1 MEIKNQYAF
10 ERMQASK
17 LPMIVNVCKKD
28 VDFSIYGFNVLL
40 NDANELQVGVFGGT
54 AAVINALRA
63 NLYLGSTFHVY
74 NAERQ
79 NVNEEVNPADA
90 RLEKGIEM
98 FSFTREAKH
107 HFNFIKTSINEEPAL
122 IVYDDEI
129 AANGYLAL
137 HEQPA
142 HQIARLLRQ
151 APYGLPILKEWEQPI
166 FEAMKHEKQL
176 SCFDNVSLDKYDFIQ
191 AGIITAQPDDVFKLV
206 DQLIKAGT
214 LPLDT
219 RRGDGSA
226 INQLET
232 LDDYLKNHQDMLL
245 KQVQQVFHPLYDP
258 QHDVPQP
265 ALFDNLK
272 IKLFPYQ
279 QHVVAALHR
288 ALQVQKSIILQG
300 EMSTGKTFLMTSIAN
315 AVASHQGQHGYRV
328 AVMVP
333 PTLNLQWAE
342 EVKKIVT
349 DAETFVIKS
358 TDQLIRLFD
367 RLHKEKPTHPQF
379 FIFSYTVLRNGYPT
393 MPAFNKLNPTNV
405 KGHDQFVDVL
415 EENINWEHDND
426 KPRVRF
432 TEWPTCPDCGYPLGK
447 ISKKSR
453 RTDPS
458 TQQRYEARLV
468 IPFHASSLKRM
479 TTQNRKCQH
488 CGSIVFMPN
497 VLHKRQGFSD
507 WNTNVQT
514 PLVQALLSDDE
525 FKADSLLLQ
534 EHSKK
539 PLVNLAP
546 HTRPMN
552 RLAAIDFIKK
562 RMQHFFDVAIVD
574 EVHSMKAG
582 NSSQGIALGQ
592 LVASVPKV
600 IAGTG
605 TLLGGFASDVFNLL
619 FRLNPTQMIE
629 QGFKCNDE
637 NKFEK
642 QYGNMQETTYV
653 SDNENYD
660 YKKMSKGKEEADQ
673 IKRVPGISPFVFSR
687 FLMNNSVTVRLKEVW
702 ENPVKLVNN
711 PTILV
716 PLSSQQKQLYDQ
728 MDSTFQ
734 TAIANAGASWRRK
747 GMLTLQYLRTGISMP
762 DNMQTYPDVSVPDKD
777 SDTGREIIWKNPR
790 TLPATVITPK
800 EQKLIDIY
808 KHEQAEKR
816 PMIVY
821 ITDTGNSDSDRDVQP
836 RLAKVLTDAG
846 ATVAV
851 LRANTVANNKRS
863 DWLKNKV
870 ENEGVDVIILSLE
883 LVKVGLNLTYTP
895 TIVFYQFSWSLFSI
909 NQAARRHWRI
919 GQTRECRT
927 YYLAYQDTL
936 QESMATVIAKKN
948 QATEMMNGDVSSDG
962 LAQMLGEDGDLTSL
976 LLKQVKLKHSK
987 ADRTLFMS
995 TDAQADLL
1003 KPKPIQPTELQQAGK
1018 GGTPTKVKPVTTET
1032 NNFSQ
1037 QRKTKPVFQD
1047 TRDDLFSVAA
1057 KVGESLDLFA
1067 LETGNSANEAP
1078 VKPTPTTPAKRHTSK
1093 DSDESTVLT
1102 KVHHRTSKHD
1112 KVLEGQ
1118 FELF

>member
-1 MEIKNQYAF
+1 M
-10 ERMQASK
+10 
-17 LPMIVNVCKKD
+17 
-28 VDFSIYGFNVLL
+28 
-40 NDANELQVGVFGGT
+40 
-54 AAVINALRA
+54 
-63 NLYLGSTFHVY
+63 
-74 NAERQ
+74 
-79 NVNEEVNPADA
+79 
-90 RLEKGIEM
+90 
-98 FSFTREAKH
+98 
-107 HFNFIKTSINEEPAL
+107 
-122 IVYDDEI
+122 
-129 AANGYLAL
+129 
-137 HEQPA
+137 
-142 HQIARLLRQ
+142 
-151 APYGLPILKEWEQPI
+151 
-166 FEAMKHEKQL
+166 
-176 SCFDNVSLDKYDFIQ
+176 
-191 AGIITAQPDDVFKLV
+191 
-206 DQLIKAGT
+206 
-214 LPLDT
+214 
-219 RRGDGSA
+219 
-226 INQLET
+226 
-232 LDDYLKNHQDMLL
+232 
-245 KQVQQVFHPLYDP
+245 
-258 QHDVPQP
+258 
-265 ALFDNLK
+265 
-272 IKLFPYQ
+272 
-279 QHVVAALHR
+279 
-288 ALQVQKSIILQG
+288 
-300 EMSTGKTFLMTSIAN
+300 
-315 AVASHQGQHGYRV
+315 
-328 AVMVP
+328 
-333 PTLNLQWAE
+333 
-342 EVKKIVT
+342 
-349 DAETFVIKS
+349 IKS
-358 TDQLIRLFD
+358 TDQLIKLFD

-393 MPAFNKLNPTNV
+393 MAAFNKLNSTNV
-405 KGHDQFVDVL
+405 KGHDQFVDVKGQ
-415 EENINWEHDND
+415 NINWQNNND

-447 ISKKSR
+447 VFKKSR

-458 TQQRYEARLV
+458 TQERYEARLV
-468 IPFHASSLKRM
+468 IPFHSSSLKRM

-488 CGSIVFMPN
+488 CDSVVFMPN

-507 WNTNVQT
+507 WNTHVQI

-525 FKADSLLLQ
+525 FKANTILLQ
-534 EHSKK
+534 EHSRK

-605 TLLGGFASDVFNLL
+605 TLLGGFANDVFNLL

-653 SDNENYD
+653 SDEETYD

-673 IKRVPGISPFVFSR
+673 VKRVPGISPFVFSR

-716 PLSSQQKQLYDQ
+716 PLSSQQKQLYDE
-728 MDSTFQ
+728 MDSTFH
-734 TAIANAGASWRRK
+734 TAITNAGSSWRRK

-777 SDTGREIIWKNPR
+777 SDTGREIIWQNPR
-790 TLPATVITPK
+790 TLPVTVVTPK

-816 PMIVY
+816 PIIVY

-836 RLAKVLTDAG
+836 RLAKVLKDAG

-976 LLKQVKLKHSK
+976 LLKHVKSRHSDE
-987 ADRTLFMS
+987 DRTLFMS
-995 TDAQADLL
+995 TDAQTTLL
-1003 KPKPIQPTELQQAGK
+1003 KPKSVSASESKPVISTAGK
-1018 GGTPTKVKPVTTET
+1018 VVEKAKPVSTTSSSSLSKDASVT
-1032 NNFSQ
+1032 G
-1037 QRKTKPVFQD
+1037 D
-1047 TRDDLFSVAA
+1047 GDLRFVPHFA
-1057 KVGESLDLFA
+1057 GIGDELDLFTLTTQMERA
-1067 LETGNSANEAP
+1067 SQTNPDREVIKASKSAETSEE
-1078 VKPTPTTPAKRHTSK
+1078 KSKRK
-1093 DSDESTVLT
+1093 NKKQVDSIELI
-1102 KVHHRTSKHD
+1102 KIHHSTSKHD